1 MAMEQRPVDSEGFFS
16 VNQRFPREYLPDSV
30 NRLVGQRRQIGQRLL
45 RRLALLIPE
54 RTAEQSLPVLPYRP
68 VLRLVRTGTS
78 VYMDRADLTR
88 YTAISSQRSPWRKHF
103 L

>member
-1 MAMEQRPVDSEGFFS
+1 MRCADMAMEQRSLNGEGFFG
-16 VNQRFPREYLPDSV
+16 VNQRFPCQYLPDSV
-30 NRLVGQRRQIGQRLL
+30 DRLVGQRRQIGQRLL

-54 RTAEQSLPVLPYRP
+54 RTAEQSLPVLSYRP

-88 YTAISSQRSPWRKHF
+88 HSAIPPQGSP
-103 L
+103 